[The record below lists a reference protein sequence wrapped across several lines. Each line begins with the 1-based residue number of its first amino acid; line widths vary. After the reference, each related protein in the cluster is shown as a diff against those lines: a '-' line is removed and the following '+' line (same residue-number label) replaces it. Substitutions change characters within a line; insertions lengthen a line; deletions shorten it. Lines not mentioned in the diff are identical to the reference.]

1 MLQRMLIA
9 LVLLLCSVTG
19 ALGYVAPRIRSA
31 RAASSLQAVGDCNAA
46 PSRPG
51 QGLTTQLTK
60 GTSTAIAAFAAVLL
74 SSPRAGQA
82 KGLQYLKEAT
92 PEFTAETARS
102 AKLVAEQKKQR
113 AAWDG
118 LLVKLEA
125 GSSSE
130 ELEATLRELRKVLI
144 SMPAQIPSGAKK
156 IDLVKTARAK
166 KFLNPDNKRS
176 KKTKP
181 WWTTPVEIEYQ
192 ALIQQWNKNFM
203 PDNRF
208 EEQIY

>member
-1 MLQRMLIA
+1 MLQRLLIA
-9 LVLLLCSVTG
+9 LVLVLV
-19 ALGYVAPRIRSA
+19 AAHGYLAPRIRVSK
-31 RAASSLQAVGDCNAA
+31 RPSSLQAVGDCNAP

-51 QGLTTQLTK
+51 QGLMTQLTR
-60 GTSTAIAAFAAVLL
+60 GTSTAAAAFAAVLL
-74 SSPRAGQA
+74 ASPRAGQA

-92 PEFTAETARS
+92 PEFTAEMARS
-102 AKLVAEQKKQR
+102 AKLGAEQKKQR

-125 GSSSE
+125 GSSPE